1 MKFNCFHNPV
11 IIADKNS
18 YILIEVS
25 EMGLKSILPS
35 LSDGILNAFS
45 AVPNEILKQINEIRI
60 RKNLPLILVFGKN
73 CLFITRKGKL
83 LNYCSEQCYVVD
95 EEEFDLI
102 FRRLSNYSVHS
113 VIDNLTKGFIMADGG
128 NRIGVTSTAV
138 IKDREITAV
147 KEINAMNIRIADE
160 VKDCARQILNMLYI
174 NSFPSIIV
182 ASAPSGGK
190 TTFLRDFTRL
200 LSGGFNNK
208 YRKTAVVDERNE
220 IAYKGAGGITAD
232 IGVNTDVLTGYP
244 KSIGI
249 EMAIRT
255 LSPEIIVCDEISKT
269 EEVLAMEDGFLSG
282 VKFAVSVHASSKKEI
297 MEKKI
302 IRTLIAKN
310 EFDYIVLLND
320 YTNDFEIMEVSEIR
334 SEILRNYSS
343 EFIMDCSR
351 L

>member
-1 MKFNCFHNPV
+1 
-11 IIADKNS
+11 
-18 YILIEVS
+18 
-25 EMGLKSILPS
+25 MGLKSILPS

-45 AVPNEILKQINEIRI
+45 AVPNEILKKINEIRI
-60 RKNLPLILVFGKN
+60 RKNLPLVLVFGKS
-73 CLFITRKGKL
+73 CLFITKNGKL
-83 LNYCSEQCYVVD
+83 LNHFSEQCYVD
-95 EEEFDLI
+95 DAEFELI

-113 VIDNLTKGFIMADGG
+113 VIDNLTRGFITADGG

-138 IKDREITAV
+138 IKDGQITAV
-147 KEINAMNIRIADE
+147 KDINALNIRIANE
-160 VKDCARQILNMLYI
+160 MKDCSRQILNMLYI

-182 ASAPSGGK
+182 ASPPAGGK

-200 LSGGFNNK
+200 LSGGFNNR
-208 YRKTAVVDERNE
+208 YRKLAVIDERNE
-220 IAYKGAGGITAD
+220 IAYKGTGGISAD

-244 KSIGI
+244 KSEGI

-255 LSPEIIVCDEISKT
+255 LSPEMIVCDEISKT

-297 MEKKI
+297 CGKKI
-302 IRTLIAKN
+302 IRTLLARN

-334 SEILRNYSS
+334 SEIFRDYSS

>member
-1 MKFNCFHNPV
+1 MC
-11 IIADKNS
+11 
-18 YILIEVS
+18 
-25 EMGLKSILPS
+25 LKSILPS

-45 AVPNEILKQINEIRI
+45 AVPNEILKKINEIRI
-60 RKNLPLILVFGKN
+60 RKNLPLVLVFGKS
-73 CLFITRKGKL
+73 CLFITKNGKL
-83 LNYCSEQCYVVD
+83 LNHFSEQCYVVD
-95 EEEFDLI
+95 DAEFELI

-113 VIDNLTKGFIMADGG
+113 VIDNLTRGFITADGG

-138 IKDREITAV
+138 IKDGQITAV
-147 KEINAMNIRIADE
+147 KDINALNIRIANE
-160 VKDCARQILNMLYI
+160 MKDCSRQILNMLYI

-182 ASAPSGGK
+182 ASPPAGGK

-200 LSGGFNNK
+200 LSGGFNNR
-208 YRKTAVVDERNE
+208 YRKLAVIDERNE
-220 IAYKGAGGITAD
+220 IAYKGTGGISAD

-244 KSIGI
+244 KSEGI

-255 LSPEIIVCDEISKT
+255 LSPEMIVCDEISKT

-297 MEKKI
+297 CGKKI
-302 IRTLIAKN
+302 IRTLLARN

-334 SEILRNYSS
+334 SEIFRDYSS